1 MYVAHNGHIKPAEEV
16 RILPLDR
23 GLLLGDGLFETIL
36 AVSGRPFLL
45 ERHYRRLKDSA
56 AIINIDLPY
65 ELPKISSDIEK
76 LILMEGLSDKEAYV
90 RLTLTRGAESGKL
103 LLEKTAEPTFLIMVK
118 EYLRYPDSFYEQ
130 GVEVVSSNSI
140 IRSSSSPV
148 HRIKSTSYIE
158 NIMLRQGAA
167 DRNAFEAVV
176 FNEKGELCEGSFT
189 NVFCVIDGEVVTPDD
204 GCNLLG
210 GITRDYV
217 MEICARE
224 NIPVRKGI
232 LTREDIAA
240 AAEIFLTNSLI
251 GIMPVRRLDGAGVG
265 EECPGKDTQTLMRI
279 YDGELRG
286 SK

>member
-1 MYVAHNGHIKPAEEV
+1 MYIAHNGHIKPAEEV
-16 RILPLDR
+16 RISPLDR

-45 ERHYRRLKDSA
+45 ERHCRRLKLSA
-56 AIINIDLPY
+56 AAINIELPC

-76 LILMEGLSDKEAYV
+76 LISMEELGDKEAYV

-103 LLEKTAEPTFLIMVK
+103 LLEKTAEPTFLIMVR

-130 GVEVVSSNSI
+130 GVEVVSSSSI

-158 NIMLRQGAA
+158 NIMLRHAAA
-167 DRNAFEAVV
+167 DKKAFEAVV
-176 FNEKGELCEGSFT
+176 FNEKGQLCEGSFT
-189 NVFCVIDGEVVTPDD
+189 NVFCVIDGEMVTPDD
-204 GCNLLG
+204 GCNLLP

-224 NIPVRKGI
+224 NIPARKGI
-232 LTREDIAA
+232 LTREDASG
-240 AAEIFLTNSLI
+240 AAEMFLTNSLI

-265 EECPGKDTQTLMRI
+265 EECPGKETQMLMKI
-279 YDGELRG
+279 YDKALRG
-286 SK
+286 IQ